1 MKKFILKS
9 KDEYSDYRKHKTVD
23 DKLFLWSFSD
33 GFWESI
39 KRIKKEI

>member
-1 MKKFILKS
+1 MIHKTYEKFILKS

-33 GFWESI
+33 LILKSI
-39 KRIKKEI
+39 K